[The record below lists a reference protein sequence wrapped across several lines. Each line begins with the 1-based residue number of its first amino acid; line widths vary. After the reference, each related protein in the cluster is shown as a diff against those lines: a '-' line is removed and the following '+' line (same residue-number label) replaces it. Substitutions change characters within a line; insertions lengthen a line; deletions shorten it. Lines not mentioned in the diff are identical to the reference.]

1 MKKRRLAS
9 ILLSLTLAAASI
21 GFAYADE
28 VTVCPEESPAAT
40 IAAAQSAVNIKSI
53 KPELKAASYNYNK
66 IKLSWEKVEGADGY
80 QLYRATKKSGKFVKV
95 ATVGAEKSEYINT
108 KLSCGKTYYYKIRA
122 YQVKSGKK
130 IYSKYSAVNSVK
142 AVPSKT
148 SVQDVWGSA
157 IGDHTVT
164 VQWKGIA
171 GATDYQVQYR
181 YTLNGKTSDWKN
193 KVKSIDGEWLPFKTY
208 KQMVKS
214 IKKEYPSGT
223 VEIMNRE
230 NGKKEL
236 TTISVNAYIDTL
248 TLKKNQADVNWVP
261 QDDRAYELRV
271 RAYRTVN
278 GKKIYGAWSAP
289 FTLKERLDVDA
300 AYKELVKFTKD
311 YAAKNHPKWKYVDDN
326 AGRSDSDSNYYTY
339 GVLGVSSRYVKTEDF
354 VAEYKKAIANYID
367 MVKGGDGQEE
377 GFIFIKKVKPG
388 DTEGIWKNDSNDT
401 YYKVWMLF

>member
-1 MKKRRLAS
+1 M
-9 ILLSLTLAAASI
+9 LSLTLAVASI

-40 IAAAQSAVNIKSI
+40 VAAAQAAASIKAM
-53 KPELKAASYNYNK
+53 KPELKAASYSYNK
-66 IKLSWEKVEGADGY
+66 IKLSWEKVDGADGY
-80 QLYRATKKSGKFVKV
+80 QIYRATKKNGKFSRI

-108 KLSCGKTYYYKIRA
+108 KLSCGKTYYYKVRA
-122 YQVKSGKK
+122 FQKNGSKK
-130 IYSKYSAVNSVK
+130 IYSKYSAVTSAKV
-142 AVPSKT
+142 VPSKT
-148 SVQDVWGSA
+148 AVKDVWGGA
-157 IGDHTVT
+157 VGGHRVT
-164 VQWKGIA
+164 VEWKGIA

-181 YTLNGKTSDWKN
+181 YTMNGKTSDWKN

-248 TLKKNQADVNWVP
+248 TLKKNQAIVSWVP
-261 QDDRAYELRV
+261 QDDRTYELRV

-278 GKKIYGAWSAP
+278 GKKIYGAWSSP
-289 FTLKERLDVDA
+289 LTLKERLDVDA
-300 AYKELVKFTKD
+300 AYKELVKFTKE
-311 YAAKNHPKWKYVDDN
+311 YAAKNRPKWKYIDDN
-326 AGRSDSDSNYYTY
+326 EGMSDSTNSYYTY
-339 GVLGVSSRYVKTEDF
+339 GVLGGSSRYVKTEDF

-367 MVKGGDGQEE
+367 MVKGADGQDE
-377 GFIFIKKVKPG
+377 GTIFIKKVKPG
-388 DTEGIWKNDSNDT
+388 DTEGIWKSETDNT
-401 YYKVWMLF
+401 FYEVWMLF